1 MSMSLTVYGA
11 VKEVTGSCYL
21 LKNGPSKVL
30 LECGIH
36 QGLPD
41 AEEHNKDPFPF
52 DVKQLD
58 AVVLSHSHLDHSGL
72 LPKLVANG
80 YQGPIYCTPPTRGL
94 LKIMLMDAAYIQ
106 QRDVEWENIRRKRAG
121 RDLIKP
127 LYTLDDVRRTLSQ
140 CRTLN
145 YAEPKEVAP
154 GVELSYRDAGHIL
167 GSAHVQLKLNDKGR
181 QRRLLFSGDIG
192 NPDSILMH
200 DPDPPKQADLVLME
214 GTYGDRDHQP
224 MEATLEEFATILK
237 QAQDEGGNVLIPAF
251 AVGRTQEI
259 IYHLMLLRNQGRLPQ
274 RQIFLDSPMAI
285 EVSELYLNNLE
296 ELDQVDLEALTDSNR
311 FSFDELLQFIY
322 PTRTPEESQSLN
334 RIQSGAIII
343 AGSGMCNGGRIRHHF
358 KHRLWRQDTHVVFV
372 GFQAGGTLGRR
383 LVDGAE
389 RVSIMG
395 NEIAVRARIHTLG
408 GYSAH
413 AGRRDLLRWAKA
425 IGGKPEF
432 HLIHGEPEA
441 LAAFRE
447 SLKSELDIRASIPDY
462 GEVITL

>member
-1 MSMSLTVYGA
+1 MSMTLTVYGA
-11 VKEVTGSCYL
+11 VNEVTGSCYL
-21 LKNGPSKVL
+21 LQCGNSRVL

-41 AEEHNKDPFPF
+41 AEARNKAPFPF
-52 DVKQLD
+52 DVQQLD
-58 AVVLSHSHLDHSGL
+58 TVVLSHSHLDHSGL
-72 LPKLVANG
+72 LPKLVASG
-80 YQGPIYCTPPTRGL
+80 YHGPIYCTPPTKGL

-106 QRDVEWENIRRKRAG
+106 QRDVEWENMRRKRAG
-121 RDLIKP
+121 RELIKP
-127 LYTLDDVRRTLSQ
+127 LYTLDDVRRTLAQ
-140 CRTLN
+140 CRTLD
-145 YAEPKEVAP
+145 YAEPKTVAP
-154 GVELSYRDAGHIL
+154 GVELDYRDAGHIL
-167 GSAHVQLKLNDKGR
+167 GSAHIQLRLNDKGH
-181 QRRLLFSGDIG
+181 QRTLLFSGDIG

-200 DPDPPKQADLVLME
+200 DPDPPEQADVVLME
-214 GTYGDRDHQP
+214 GTYGNRDHQP
-224 MEATLEEFATILK
+224 MEATLEEFAAILQ
-237 QAQDEGGNVLIPAF
+237 QAHDEGGNVLIPAF

-274 RQIFLDSPMAI
+274 QQIFLDSPMAI
-285 EVSELYLNNLE
+285 EVSELYLDNLE
-296 ELDQVDLEALTDSNR
+296 ELDQVDIDALTDNDR
-311 FSFDELLQFIY
+311 FSLDELLRFIY
-322 PTRTPEESQSLN
+322 PTRTPEESQVLN

-395 NEIAVRARIHTLG
+395 NDIAVRAQIHTLG

-413 AGRRDLLRWAKA
+413 AGRRELLNWAKT
-425 IGGKPEF
+425 IGGEPEF
-432 HLIHGEPEA
+432 HLVHGEQEA

-447 SLKSELDIRASIPDY
+447 SLESELGIRASIPDY
-462 GEVITL
+462 GDVITI